1 VWSETVAKRI
11 IAVDDSKTMREM
23 VSVTLR
29 SAGFEVTV
37 AEDGQKALTILRG
50 AQIDL
55 VITDLNMPNLDG
67 ISLIRALRADPRHRV
82 VPILMLTTE
91 QDPARKAEGR
101 AAGATG
107 WLVKPFNP
115 EKLIELAHRVCA

>member
-1 VWSETVAKRI
+1 MAKRI
-11 IAVDDSKTMREM
+11 IAVDDSKTMRDM

-29 SAGFEVTV
+29 RAGFEVTV
-37 AEDGQKALTILRG
+37 AEDGQKALTVLRG
-50 AQIDL
+50 VQIDL
-55 VITDLNMPNLDG
+55 VITDLNMPHLDG

-91 QDPARKAEGR
+91 QDPGRKAEGR

-107 WLVKPFNP
+107 WLTKPFDP
-115 EKLIELAHRVCA
+115 DKLIELVHRVCA

>member
-1 VWSETVAKRI
+1 MTKRI

-37 AEDGQKALTILRG
+37 AEDGQKALTILRA
-50 AQIDL
+50 AQMDL

-91 QDPARKAEGR
+91 QDPTRKAEGR
-101 AAGATG
+101 AAG
-107 WLVKPFNP
+107 
-115 EKLIELAHRVCA
+115 

>member
-1 VWSETVAKRI
+1 MAKRI
-11 IAVDDSKTMREM
+11 IAVDNSKTMREM
-23 VSVTLR
+23 ISVTLR
-29 SAGFEVTV
+29 AAGFEVTV
-37 AEDGQKALTILRG
+37 AEDGQKALSMLRA

-107 WLVKPFNP
+107 WLVKPFAP

>member
-1 VWSETVAKRI
+1 VAKRI

-37 AEDGQKALTILRG
+37 AEDGQKALSILRG

-67 ISLIRALRADPRHRV
+67 ISLIRALRADPQHRV